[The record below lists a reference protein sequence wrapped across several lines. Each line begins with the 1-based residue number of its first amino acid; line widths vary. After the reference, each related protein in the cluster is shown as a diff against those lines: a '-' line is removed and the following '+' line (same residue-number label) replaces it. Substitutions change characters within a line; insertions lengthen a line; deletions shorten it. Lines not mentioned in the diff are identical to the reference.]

1 MGQSANKLAL
11 VEPSNFNFNTETF
24 DTNVFQND
32 VQFNKR
38 KIFEEFD
45 NLISTLDKNKI
56 SFNILKSPKN
66 SPDSIYPNNWVVT
79 FEDGTYDLF
88 SMQSPNR
95 RLERS
100 NSNINFLNMN
110 YSLKNDLTKYE
121 SKNIF
126 LEGTGSLVLDRV
138 NKTAYM
144 AESYRSNVSLASK
157 WSQLR
162 GYDLVHFKSYIDEK
176 PTYHTNVLMF
186 ITDKFAGICFD
197 SISDSK
203 YLLSN
208 IEKTHVILYLSIEQ
222 VKNFSGNALLVR
234 NTNNEAK
241 FLISSSGLKALDLI
255 QKKFIEKYYDIVDIN
270 IPTIEKIGGCSVRCM
285 LLELF

>member
-1 MGQSANKLAL
+1 MDQSANKLAL

-32 VQFNKR
+32 VQFNKL

-45 NLISTLDKNKI
+45 NFISTLDKNKI

-95 RLERS
+95 RIERS
-100 NSNINFLNMN
+100 NSNINFLNTN
-110 YSLKNDLTKYE
+110 YSLKNDLTEYE
-121 SKNIF
+121 AKNIF

-138 NKTAYM
+138 NKIAYM
-144 AESYRSNVSLASK
+144 AESNRSNVSLASK

-162 GYDLVHFKSYIDEK
+162 GYDLVHFKSYIDKK

-186 ITDKFAGICFD
+186 ITNKFAGVCFD

-208 IEKTHVILYLSIEQ
+208 IEKTHKILYLSIEQ
-222 VKNFSGNALLVR
+222 VKNFSGNAIAVR
-234 NTNNEAK
+234 NINNEAK

-255 QKKFIEKYYDIVDIN
+255 QKRFIEKYYDIVDIN
-270 IPTIEKIGGCSVRCM
+270 IPTIEKIGGGSVRCM

>member
-1 MGQSANKLAL
+1 MDQSANKLAL
-11 VEPSNFNFNTETF
+11 VEPSNFNFNIETF
-24 DTNVFQND
+24 NSNIFQND
-32 VQFNKR
+32 SQFNKQNV
-38 KIFEEFD
+38 FEEFD
-45 NLISTLDKNKI
+45 NLTSTLDKNKI

-95 RLERS
+95 RIERS
-100 NSNINFLNMN
+100 NSNINFLNTN
-110 YSLKNDLTKYE
+110 YSLKNDLTVYE
-121 SKNIF
+121 KQNIF

-138 NKTAYM
+138 NKTVYM
-144 AESYRSNVSLASK
+144 AESNRSNVSLASK

-162 GYDLVHFKSYIDEK
+162 GYDLVHFKSYIDKK

-203 YLLSN
+203 NLLSN
-208 IEKTHVILYLSIEQ
+208 IKKTHKILNLSIEQ
-222 VKNFSGNALLVR
+222 VRNFSGNAIVVR
-234 NTNNEAK
+234 NITNEAK

-255 QKKFIEKYYDIVDIN
+255 QIKFIEKYYDIVEIN
-270 IPTIEKIGGCSVRCM
+270 IPTIERIGGGSVRCM

>member
-1 MGQSANKLAL
+1 LDQSANKLAL
-11 VEPSNFNFNTETF
+11 VEPSSFNFNIETF

-32 VQFNKR
+32 IQFNKL

-45 NLISTLDKNKI
+45 NFISTLDKNKI

-95 RLERS
+95 RIERS
-100 NSNINFLNMN
+100 NSNINFLNTN
-110 YSLKNDLTKYE
+110 YSLKNNLTEYE

-138 NKTAYM
+138 NKTVYM
-144 AESYRSNVSLASK
+144 AESNRSNVSLASK

-162 GYDLVHFKSYIDEK
+162 GYDLVHFKSYIDKK

-203 YLLSN
+203 YLRSN
-208 IEKTHVILYLSIEQ
+208 IEKTHKILNLSIEQ
-222 VKNFSGNALLVR
+222 VKNFSGNTIVVR
-234 NTNNEAK
+234 NITNEAK

-255 QKKFIEKYYDIVDIN
+255 QIKFIEKYYDIVEIN
-270 IPTIEKIGGCSVRCM
+270 IPTIERIGGGSVRCM

>member
-1 MGQSANKLAL
+1 MDQSANKLAL

-32 VQFNKR
+32 VQFNKL

-45 NLISTLDKNKI
+45 NFISTLDKNKI

-100 NSNINFLNMN
+100 NSNINFLNTN
-110 YSLKNDLTKYE
+110 YSLKNDLTEYE
-121 SKNIF
+121 AENIF

-138 NKTAYM
+138 NKIAYM
-144 AESYRSNVSLASK
+144 AESKRSNVSLASK

-162 GYDLVHFKSYIDEK
+162 GYDLVHFKSYIDKK

-186 ITDKFAGICFD
+186 ITNKFAGICFD

-203 YLLSN
+203 NLLSN
-208 IEKTHVILYLSIEQ
+208 IEKTHKILNLSIEQ
-222 VKNFSGNALLVR
+222 VKNFSGNAIVVR
-234 NTNNEAK
+234 NIKNEAK
-241 FLISSSGLKALDLI
+241 FLISTSGLKAFDLI
-255 QKKFIEKYYDIVDIN
+255 QKRFIEKYYDIVDIN
-270 IPTIEKIGGCSVRCM
+270 IPTIEKIGGGSVRCM

>member
-1 MGQSANKLAL
+1 MDQSANKLAL
-11 VEPSNFNFNTETF
+11 VEPSNFNFNIETF
-24 DTNVFQND
+24 DSNIFQND
-32 VQFNKR
+32 IQFNKQ
-38 KIFEEFD
+38 KIFKEFD
-45 NLISTLDKNKI
+45 NFINTLDKNKI

-79 FEDGTYDLF
+79 FEDRTYDLF

-95 RLERS
+95 RIERS
-100 NSNINFLNMN
+100 NSNINYLNTN
-110 YSLKNDLTKYE
+110 YSLKNDLTVYE
-121 SKNIF
+121 KRNNF

-144 AESYRSNVSLASK
+144 AESNRSSVSLATK

-162 GYDLVHFKSYIDEK
+162 GYDLVHFKSYIDKK

-203 YLLSN
+203 YLLLN
-208 IEKTHVILYLSIEQ
+208 IEKTHKILNLSIEQ
-222 VKNFSGNALLVR
+222 VKNFSGNAIVVR
-234 NTNNEAK
+234 NITNEAK

-255 QKKFIEKYYDIVDIN
+255 QIKFIEKYYDIVEIN
-270 IPTIEKIGGCSVRCM
+270 IPTIERIGGGSVRCM

>member
-1 MGQSANKLAL
+1 MDQSANKLAL
-11 VEPSNFNFNTETF
+11 VEPSNFNFNIQTF

-32 VQFNKR
+32 VQFNKL

-45 NLISTLDKNKI
+45 NFISTLDKNKI

-79 FEDGTYDLF
+79 FDDGTYDLF

-100 NSNINFLNMN
+100 NLNINFLNTN
-110 YSLKNDLTKYE
+110 YSLKNDLTEYE
-121 SKNIF
+121 AQNTF

-144 AESYRSNVSLASK
+144 AESNRSSISLATK

-162 GYDLVHFKSYIDEK
+162 GYDLVHFKSYIDKK

-186 ITDKFAGICFD
+186 ITDKFAGICID
-197 SISDSK
+197 SISDPK

-208 IEKTHVILYLSIEQ
+208 MEKTHKILYLSIEQ
-222 VKNFSGNALLVR
+222 VKNFSGNAIVVR
-234 NTNNEAK
+234 NINNETK

-255 QKKFIEKYYDIVDIN
+255 QIRFIEKYYDIVEID
-270 IPTIEKIGGCSVRCM
+270 IPTIEKIGGGSVRCM

>member
-1 MGQSANKLAL
+1 MDQSANKLAL

-32 VQFNKR
+32 VQFNKL

-45 NLISTLDKNKI
+45 NFISTLDKNKI

-100 NSNINFLNMN
+100 NSNINFLNTN
-110 YSLKNDLTKYE
+110 YSLKNDLTEYE
-121 SKNIF
+121 AENIF

-144 AESYRSNVSLASK
+144 AESNRSNVSLASK

-162 GYDLVHFKSYIDEK
+162 GYDLVHFKSYIDKK

-186 ITDKFAGICFD
+186 ITNKFAGICFD

-208 IEKTHVILYLSIEQ
+208 IEKTHKILYLSIEQ
-222 VKNFSGNALLVR
+222 VKNFSGNAIVVR

-270 IPTIEKIGGCSVRCM
+270 IPTIEKIGGGSVRCM

>member
-1 MGQSANKLAL
+1 MDQSANKLAL

-32 VQFNKR
+32 VQFNKL

-45 NLISTLDKNKI
+45 NFISTLDKNKI

-95 RLERS
+95 RIERS
-100 NSNINFLNMN
+100 NSNIKFLNTN
-110 YSLKNDLTKYE
+110 YSLKNDLTLYE
-121 SKNIF
+121 KQNIF

-138 NKTAYM
+138 NKTVYM
-144 AESYRSNVSLASK
+144 AESNRSNVSLASK

-162 GYDLVHFKSYIDEK
+162 GYDLVHFKSYIDKK

-186 ITDKFAGICFD
+186 ITNKFAGICFD
-197 SISDSK
+197 SITDSK
-203 YLLSN
+203 NLLSN
-208 IEKTHVILYLSIEQ
+208 IEKTHKILNLSIEQ
-222 VKNFSGNALLVR
+222 VKNFSGNAIVVR
-234 NTNNEAK
+234 NINNEAK
-241 FLISSSGLKALDLI
+241 FLISSSGLKAFDLI
-255 QKKFIEKYYDIVDIN
+255 QKRFIEKYYDIVDIN
-270 IPTIEKIGGCSVRCM
+270 IPTIEKIGGGSVRCM

>member
-1 MGQSANKLAL
+1 MDQSANKLAL

-32 VQFNKR
+32 VQFNKL

-121 SKNIF
+121 AKNIF

-144 AESYRSNVSLASK
+144 AESKRSNVSLASK

-162 GYDLVHFKSYIDEK
+162 GYDLVHFKSYIDKK
-176 PTYHTNVLMF
+176 PIYHTNVLMF

-208 IEKTHVILYLSIEQ
+208 IEKTHEILYLSIEQ
-222 VKNFSGNALLVR
+222 VKNFSGNALVVR

-255 QKKFIEKYYDIVDIN
+255 QKRFIEKYYDIVDIN
-270 IPTIEKIGGCSVRCM
+270 IPTIEKIGGGSVRCM

>member
-1 MGQSANKLAL
+1 MDQSANKLAL

-32 VQFNKR
+32 VQFNKL

-45 NLISTLDKNKI
+45 NFISTLDKNKI
-56 SFNILKSPKN
+56 SFNILKSQKN

-95 RLERS
+95 RIERS
-100 NSNINFLNMN
+100 NSNINFLNTN
-110 YSLKNDLTKYE
+110 YSLKNDLTEYE
-121 SKNIF
+121 AKNFF

-138 NKTAYM
+138 NKNAYM
-144 AESYRSNVSLASK
+144 AESNRSNVSLASK

-162 GYDLVHFKSYIDEK
+162 GYDLVHFKSYIDKK

-186 ITDKFAGICFD
+186 ITNKFAGICFD

-203 YLLSN
+203 NLLSN
-208 IEKTHVILYLSIEQ
+208 IEKTHKILNLSIEQ
-222 VKNFSGNALLVR
+222 VKNFSGNAIVVR
-234 NTNNEAK
+234 NINNEAK
-241 FLISSSGLKALDLI
+241 FLISTSGLKALDLI
-255 QKKFIEKYYDIVDIN
+255 QKRFIEKYYDIVDIN
-270 IPTIEKIGGCSVRCM
+270 IPTIEKIGGGSVRCM

>member
-1 MGQSANKLAL
+1 MDQSANKLAL

-32 VQFNKR
+32 VQFNKL

-45 NLISTLDKNKI
+45 NLIGTLEENKI
-56 SFNILKSPKN
+56 SFNILKSPKD

-79 FEDGTYDLF
+79 FDDGTYDLF

-100 NSNINFLNMN
+100 NSNINFLNTN
-110 YSLKNDLTKYE
+110 YSLKNDLTEYE
-121 SKNIF
+121 SENVF

-144 AESYRSNVSLASK
+144 AESKRSNVSLASK

-162 GYDLVHFKSYIDEK
+162 GYNLVHFKSYIDK
-176 PTYHTNVLMF
+176 IPTYHTNVLMF
-186 ITDKFAGICFD
+186 ITNKFAGICFD

-203 YLLSN
+203 NLLSN
-208 IEKTHVILYLSIEQ
+208 IEKTHKILNLSIEQ
-222 VKNFSGNALLVR
+222 VKNFSGNAIVVK
-234 NTNNEAK
+234 NINNEAK
-241 FLISSSGLKALDLI
+241 FLISTSGLKAFDLI
-255 QKKFIEKYYDIVDIN
+255 QKRFIEKYYDIVDIN
-270 IPTIEKIGGCSVRCM
+270 IPTIEKIGGGSVRCM

>member
-1 MGQSANKLAL
+1 MDQSANKLAL

-32 VQFNKR
+32 VQFNKL

-45 NLISTLDKNKI
+45 NFISTLDKNKI

-100 NSNINFLNMN
+100 NSNINFLNTN
-110 YSLKNDLTKYE
+110 YSLKNDLTEYE
-121 SKNIF
+121 AENIF

-144 AESYRSNVSLASK
+144 AESNRSNVSLASK

-162 GYDLVHFKSYIDEK
+162 GYDLVHFKSYIDKK

-186 ITDKFAGICFD
+186 ITNKFAGICFD

-203 YLLSN
+203 NLLSN
-208 IEKTHVILYLSIEQ
+208 IEKTHKILYLSIEQ
-222 VKNFSGNALLVR
+222 VKNFSGNAIVVR
-234 NTNNEAK
+234 NINNEAK

-255 QKKFIEKYYDIVDIN
+255 QKRFIEKYYDIVDIN
-270 IPTIEKIGGCSVRCM
+270 IPTIEKIGGGSVRCM

>member
-1 MGQSANKLAL
+1 MDQSANKLAL
-11 VEPSNFNFNTETF
+11 VEPSNFSFNTQTF
-24 DTNVFQND
+24 DTNVFQNE
-32 VQFNKR
+32 VQFNKL

-45 NLISTLDKNKI
+45 NFISTLDKNKL

-95 RLERS
+95 RIERS
-100 NSNINFLNMN
+100 NSNINFLNKN
-110 YSLKNDLTKYE
+110 YSLKFDLTKYE
-121 SKNIF
+121 AKNIF

-157 WSQLR
+157 WSELR
-162 GYDLVHFKSYIDEK
+162 GYDLIHFKSYIDEK
-176 PTYHTNVLMF
+176 PTYHSNVLMF

-208 IEKTHVILYLSIEQ
+208 IEKTHEILYLSIEQ

-270 IPTIEKIGGCSVRCM
+270 IPTIEKIGGGSVRCM

>member
-1 MGQSANKLAL
+1 MDQSANKLAL

-32 VQFNKR
+32 VQFNKL

-45 NLISTLDKNKI
+45 NFISTLDKNKI

-95 RLERS
+95 RIERS
-100 NSNINFLNMN
+100 NSNINFLNTN
-110 YSLKNDLTKYE
+110 YSLKNDLTEYE
-121 SKNIF
+121 AKNIF

-138 NKTAYM
+138 NKNAYM
-144 AESYRSNVSLASK
+144 AESNRSNVSLASK

-162 GYDLVHFKSYIDEK
+162 GYDLVHFKSYIDKK

-186 ITDKFAGICFD
+186 ITNKFAGICFD

-208 IEKTHVILYLSIEQ
+208 IEKTHKILYLSIEQ
-222 VKNFSGNALLVR
+222 VKNFSGNAIVVR

-255 QKKFIEKYYDIVDIN
+255 QKRFIEKYYDIVDIN
-270 IPTIEKIGGCSVRCM
+270 IPTIEKIGGGSVRCM

>member
-1 MGQSANKLAL
+1 MDQSANKLAL

-32 VQFNKR
+32 VQFNKL

-162 GYDLVHFKSYIDEK
+162 GYDLVHFKSYIDKK

-186 ITDKFAGICFD
+186 ITNKFAGICFD

-203 YLLSN
+203 NLLSN
-208 IEKTHVILYLSIEQ
+208 IEKTHKILNLSIEQ
-222 VKNFSGNALLVR
+222 VKNFSGNAIVVR
-234 NTNNEAK
+234 NINNEAK
-241 FLISSSGLKALDLI
+241 FLISTSGLKALDLI
-255 QKKFIEKYYDIVDIN
+255 QKRFIEKYYDIVDIN
-270 IPTIEKIGGCSVRCM
+270 IPTIEKIGGGSVRCM
-285 LLELF
+285 VLELF

>member
-1 MGQSANKLAL
+1 MDQSANKLAL
-11 VEPSNFNFNTETF
+11 VEPSNFSFNTETF
-24 DTNVFQND
+24 ETNIFQSD
-32 VQFNKR
+32 VQFNKL

-45 NLISTLDKNKI
+45 NFISSLDKNKI

-95 RLERS
+95 RIERS
-100 NSNINFLNMN
+100 NSNIDFLNTN

-121 SKNIF
+121 TKNIF

-138 NKTAYM
+138 NKNAYM
-144 AESYRSNVSLASK
+144 AESNRSNVSLASK

-162 GYDLVHFKSYIDEK
+162 GYDLVHFKSYIDKK

-186 ITDKFAGICFD
+186 ITNKFAGICFD

-208 IEKTHVILYLSIEQ
+208 IEKTHKILYLSLEQ
-222 VKNFSGNALLVR
+222 VKNFSGNAIVVR

-255 QKKFIEKYYDIVDIN
+255 QKRFIEKYYDIVDIN
-270 IPTIEKIGGCSVRCM
+270 IPTIEKIGGGSVRCM

>member
-1 MGQSANKLAL
+1 MDQSANKLAL
-11 VEPSNFNFNTETF
+11 VEPSNFNFNIQTF

-32 VQFNKR
+32 VQFNKL

-45 NLISTLDKNKI
+45 NFVSTLDKNKI

-79 FEDGTYDLF
+79 FDDGTYDLF

-100 NSNINFLNMN
+100 NLNINFLNTY
-110 YSLKNDLTKYE
+110 YSLKNDLTEYE
-121 SKNIF
+121 AQNIF

-144 AESYRSNVSLASK
+144 AESNRSNISLASK

-162 GYDLVHFKSYIDEK
+162 GYDLVHFKSYIDKK

-186 ITDKFAGICFD
+186 ITDKFAGICID

-208 IEKTHVILYLSIEQ
+208 MEKTHKILYLSIEQ
-222 VKNFSGNALLVR
+222 VKNFSGNAIVVR
-234 NTNNEAK
+234 NINNETK

-255 QKKFIEKYYDIVDIN
+255 QIRFIEKYYDIIEID
-270 IPTIEKIGGCSVRCM
+270 IPTIEKIGGGSVRCM

>member
-1 MGQSANKLAL
+1 MDQSANKLAL
-11 VEPSNFNFNTETF
+11 VEPSNFNFNIETF

-32 VQFNKR
+32 IQFNKQ
-38 KIFEEFD
+38 KIFKEFD
-45 NLISTLDKNKI
+45 SFIKTLDKNKI

-66 SPDSIYPNNWVVT
+66 SPDSIYPNNWVIT
-79 FEDGTYDLF
+79 FADGTYDLF

-95 RLERS
+95 RIERS
-100 NSNINFLNMN
+100 NSNIDYLNTN
-110 YSLKNDLTKYE
+110 YSLKNDLSVYE
-121 SKNIF
+121 KQNNF

-144 AESYRSNVSLASK
+144 AESNRSNVSLASK

-162 GYDLVHFKSYIDEK
+162 GYDLVHFKSYIDKK
-176 PTYHTNVLMF
+176 PIYHTNVLMF

-197 SISDSK
+197 SISDSS
-203 YLLSN
+203 YLLSK
-208 IEKTHVILYLSIEQ
+208 IKRTHKILNLSIEQ
-222 VKNFSGNALLVR
+222 VKNFSGNAIVVR
-234 NTNNEAK
+234 NTNNEGK

-255 QKKFIEKYYDIVDIN
+255 QIKLIESYYDIAEIN
-270 IPTIEKIGGCSVRCM
+270 IPTIEKIGGGSVRCM

>member
-1 MGQSANKLAL
+1 LDQSANKLAL

-32 VQFNKR
+32 VQFNKL

-45 NLISTLDKNKI
+45 NFISTLDKNKI

-100 NSNINFLNMN
+100 NSNINFLNTN
-110 YSLKNDLTKYE
+110 YSLKNDLTEYE
-121 SKNIF
+121 AKNIF

-162 GYDLVHFKSYIDEK
+162 GYDLVHFKSYIDKK

-186 ITDKFAGICFD
+186 ITNKFAGICFD

-208 IEKTHVILYLSIEQ
+208 IEKTHKILYLSIEQ
-222 VKNFSGNALLVR
+222 VKNFSGNAIVVR
-234 NTNNEAK
+234 NINNEGK
-241 FLISSSGLKALDLI
+241 FLISSSGLNALYLI
-255 QKKFIEKYYDIVDIN
+255 QKRFIEKYYDIVEIN
-270 IPTIEKIGGCSVRCM
+270 IPTIEKIGGGSVRCM

>member
-1 MGQSANKLAL
+1 MDQSAKKLAL
-11 VEPSNFNFNTETF
+11 VEPSNFNFNIQTF

-32 VQFNKR
+32 VQFNKL

-45 NLISTLDKNKI
+45 NFVSTLDKNKI

-66 SPDSIYPNNWVVT
+66 SPDSIYPNNWAVT
-79 FEDGTYDLF
+79 FDDGTYDLF

-100 NSNINFLNMN
+100 NLNINFLNTY
-110 YSLKNDLTKYE
+110 YSLKNDLTEYE
-121 SKNIF
+121 AQNIF

-144 AESYRSNVSLASK
+144 AESNRSSISLASK

-162 GYDLVHFKSYIDEK
+162 GYDLVHFKSYIDKK

-186 ITDKFAGICFD
+186 ITDKFAGICID

-208 IEKTHVILYLSIEQ
+208 VEKTHKVLYLSIEQ
-222 VKNFSGNALLVR
+222 VKNFSGNAIVVR
-234 NTNNEAK
+234 NINNETK

-255 QKKFIEKYYDIVDIN
+255 QIKFIEKYYDIVEIDIP
-270 IPTIEKIGGCSVRCM
+270 IIEKIGGGSVRCM

>member
-1 MGQSANKLAL
+1 MDQSANKLAL
-11 VEPSNFNFNTETF
+11 VEPSNFNFNIQTF

-32 VQFNKR
+32 VQFNKL

-45 NLISTLDKNKI
+45 NFISTLDKNKI

-79 FEDGTYDLF
+79 FDDGTYDLF

-100 NSNINFLNMN
+100 NLNINFLNTY

-121 SKNIF
+121 AQNIF

-144 AESYRSNVSLASK
+144 AESNRSNISLASK

-162 GYDLVHFKSYIDEK
+162 GYDLVHFKSYIDNK

-186 ITDKFAGICFD
+186 ITDKFAGICID
-197 SISDSK
+197 PISDSK

-208 IEKTHVILYLSIEQ
+208 MEKTHKILYLSIEQ
-222 VKNFSGNALLVR
+222 VKNFSGNAIVVR
-234 NTNNEAK
+234 NINNEPK

-255 QKKFIEKYYDIVDIN
+255 QIRFIEKYYDIIEID
-270 IPTIEKIGGCSVRCM
+270 IPTIEKIGGGSVRCM

>member
-1 MGQSANKLAL
+1 MDQSANKLAL
-11 VEPSNFNFNTETF
+11 VEPSNLNFNIETF
-24 DTNVFQND
+24 DSNIFQND
-32 VQFNKR
+32 IQFNKQNV
-38 KIFEEFD
+38 FEEFD
-45 NLISTLDKNKI
+45 NLTSALDKNKI

-95 RLERS
+95 RIERS
-100 NSNINFLNMN
+100 NSNINFLNTN
-110 YSLKNDLTKYE
+110 YSLKNNLTEYE

-138 NKTAYM
+138 NKTVYM
-144 AESYRSNVSLASK
+144 AESNRSNVSLASK

-162 GYDLVHFKSYIDEK
+162 GYDLVHFKSYIDKK

-186 ITDKFAGICFD
+186 ITDKFASICFD
-197 SISDSK
+197 SIPDSS

-208 IEKTHVILYLSIEQ
+208 IKKTHKILNLSIEQ
-222 VKNFSGNALLVR
+222 VKSFSGNAIVVR
-234 NTNNEAK
+234 NITNESK
-241 FLISSSGLKALDLI
+241 LLISSSGLNALDLI
-255 QKKFIEKYYDIVDIN
+255 QIKFIEKYYDIVEIN
-270 IPTIEKIGGCSVRCM
+270 IPTIERIGGGSVRCM

>member
-1 MGQSANKLAL
+1 MDQSANKLAL

-32 VQFNKR
+32 VQFNKL

-45 NLISTLDKNKI
+45 NFISTLDKNKI

-95 RLERS
+95 RIERS
-100 NSNINFLNMN
+100 NSNINFLNTN
-110 YSLKNDLTKYE
+110 YSLKNDLTEYE
-121 SKNIF
+121 AKNIF

-144 AESYRSNVSLASK
+144 AESNRSNVSLASK

-162 GYDLVHFKSYIDEK
+162 GYDLVHFKSYIDKK

-186 ITDKFAGICFD
+186 ITNKFAGICFD

-208 IEKTHVILYLSIEQ
+208 IEKTHKILYLSIEQ
-222 VKNFSGNALLVR
+222 VKNFSGNAIVVR
-234 NTNNEAK
+234 NINNEAK

-255 QKKFIEKYYDIVDIN
+255 QKRFIEKYYDIVDIN
-270 IPTIEKIGGCSVRCM
+270 IHTIEKIGGGSVRCM

>member
-1 MGQSANKLAL
+1 MDQSANKLAL
-11 VEPSNFNFNTETF
+11 VEPSNFSFNTETF
-24 DTNVFQND
+24 ETNIFQND
-32 VQFNKR
+32 VQFNKL

-45 NLISTLDKNKI
+45 NLISSLDKNNI

-95 RLERS
+95 RMERS

-110 YSLKNDLTKYE
+110 YSLKNDLTEYE

-138 NKTAYM
+138 NKNAYM
-144 AESYRSNVSLASK
+144 AESNRSNVSLASK

-162 GYDLVHFKSYIDEK
+162 GYDLVHFKSYIDKK

-186 ITDKFAGICFD
+186 ITNKFAGICFD

-208 IEKTHVILYLSIEQ
+208 IEKTHKILYLSLEQ
-222 VKNFSGNALLVR
+222 VKNFSGNAIVVR

-255 QKKFIEKYYDIVDIN
+255 QKRFIEKYYDIVDIN
-270 IPTIEKIGGCSVRCM
+270 IPTIEKIGGGSVRCM

>member
-1 MGQSANKLAL
+1 MDQSANKLAL
-11 VEPSNFNFNTETF
+11 VEPSNFNFNIETF

-32 VQFNKR
+32 VQFNKL

-45 NLISTLDKNKI
+45 NFISTLDKNKI

-100 NSNINFLNMN
+100 NSNINFLNTN
-110 YSLKNDLTKYE
+110 YSLKNDLTEYE
-121 SKNIF
+121 AKNIF

-144 AESYRSNVSLASK
+144 AESNRSNVSLASK

-162 GYDLVHFKSYIDEK
+162 GYDLVHFKSYIDKK

-186 ITDKFAGICFD
+186 ITNKFAGICFD
-197 SISDSK
+197 LISDSK

-208 IEKTHVILYLSIEQ
+208 IEKTHKILYLSIEQ
-222 VKNFSGNALLVR
+222 VKNFSGNAIVVR
-234 NTNNEAK
+234 NINNEAK
-241 FLISSSGLKALDLI
+241 FLISSSGLKALDSM
-255 QKKFIEKYYDIVDIN
+255 QKRFIEKYYDIVEIN
-270 IPTIEKIGGCSVRCM
+270 IPTIEKIGGGSVRCM

>member
-1 MGQSANKLAL
+1 MDQSANKLAL

-32 VQFNKR
+32 VQFNKL

-45 NLISTLDKNKI
+45 NFISTLDKNKI

-95 RLERS
+95 RIERS
-100 NSNINFLNMN
+100 NSNINFLNTN
-110 YSLKNDLTKYE
+110 YSLKNDLTEYE
-121 SKNIF
+121 AKNIF

-138 NKTAYM
+138 NKNAYM
-144 AESYRSNVSLASK
+144 AESNRSNVSLASK

-162 GYDLVHFKSYIDEK
+162 GYDLVHFKSYIDKK

-186 ITDKFAGICFD
+186 ITNKFAGICFD

-208 IEKTHVILYLSIEQ
+208 IEKTHKILYLSLEQ
-222 VKNFSGNALLVR
+222 VKNFSGNAIVVR

-255 QKKFIEKYYDIVDIN
+255 QKRFIEKYYDIVDIN
-270 IPTIEKIGGCSVRCM
+270 IPTIEKIGGGSVRCM
-285 LLELF
+285 VLELF

>member
-1 MGQSANKLAL
+1 MDQSANKLAL

-32 VQFNKR
+32 VQFNKL

-45 NLISTLDKNKI
+45 SFISTLDKNKI
-56 SFNILKSPKN
+56 AFNILKSPKN

-95 RLERS
+95 RIERS
-100 NSNINFLNMN
+100 NSNINFLNTN
-110 YSLKNDLTKYE
+110 YSLRNDLTEYE
-121 SKNIF
+121 AKNIF

-138 NKTAYM
+138 NKIAYM
-144 AESYRSNVSLASK
+144 AESNRSNVSLASK

-162 GYDLVHFKSYIDEK
+162 GYDLVHFKSYIDKK

-186 ITDKFAGICFD
+186 ITNKFAGICFD

-203 YLLSN
+203 YLQSN
-208 IEKTHVILYLSIEQ
+208 IEKTHKILYLSIEQ
-222 VKNFSGNALLVR
+222 VKNFSGNAIVVR
-234 NTNNEAK
+234 NINNETK
-241 FLISSSGLKALDLI
+241 FLISSSGLKALDLM
-255 QKKFIEKYYDIVDIN
+255 QKRFIEKYYDIVDIN
-270 IPTIEKIGGCSVRCM
+270 IHTIEKIGGGSVRCM

>member
-1 MGQSANKLAL
+1 MDQSASKLAL

-32 VQFNKR
+32 IQFNKL

-45 NLISTLDKNKI
+45 NFISTLDKNKI

-100 NSNINFLNMN
+100 NSNINFLNTN

-121 SKNIF
+121 AQNFF

-144 AESYRSNVSLASK
+144 AESNRSNVSLASK

-162 GYDLVHFKSYIDEK
+162 GYDLVHFKSNIDKK

-186 ITDKFAGICFD
+186 ITNKFAGICFD

-203 YLLSN
+203 NLLSN
-208 IEKTHVILYLSIEQ
+208 IEKTHKILNLSIEQ
-222 VKNFSGNALLVR
+222 VKNFSGNAIVVR
-234 NTNNEAK
+234 NINNEAK
-241 FLISSSGLKALDLI
+241 FLISTSGLKALDLI
-255 QKKFIEKYYDIVDIN
+255 QKRFIEKYYDIVDIN
-270 IPTIEKIGGCSVRCM
+270 IPTIEKIGGGSVRCM
-285 LLELF
+285 ILELF

>member
-1 MGQSANKLAL
+1 MDQSANKLAL

-32 VQFNKR
+32 VQFNKL

-45 NLISTLDKNKI
+45 NFISTLDKNKI

-95 RLERS
+95 RIERS
-100 NSNINFLNMN
+100 NSNINFLNTN
-110 YSLKNDLTKYE
+110 YSLKNDLTEYE
-121 SKNIF
+121 AKNIF

-138 NKTAYM
+138 NKNAYM
-144 AESYRSNVSLASK
+144 AESNRSNVSLASK

-162 GYDLVHFKSYIDEK
+162 GYDLVHFKSYIDKK

-186 ITDKFAGICFD
+186 ITNKFAGICFD

-208 IEKTHVILYLSIEQ
+208 IEKTHKILYLSIEQ
-222 VKNFSGNALLVR
+222 VKNFSGNALAVR
-234 NTNNEAK
+234 NINNEAK
-241 FLISSSGLKALDLI
+241 FLISSSGLKALDLV
-255 QKKFIEKYYDIVDIN
+255 QKRFIEKYYDIVDIN
-270 IPTIEKIGGCSVRCM
+270 IPTIEKIGGGSVRCM

>member
-1 MGQSANKLAL
+1 MDQSANKLAL

-32 VQFNKR
+32 VQFNKL
-38 KIFEEFD
+38 KIFDEFD
-45 NLISTLDKNKI
+45 NFISTLDKNKI

-100 NSNINFLNMN
+100 NSNINFLNTN
-110 YSLKNDLTKYE
+110 YSLKNDLTEYE
-121 SKNIF
+121 AKNIF

-138 NKTAYM
+138 NKNAYM
-144 AESYRSNVSLASK
+144 AESNRSNVSLASK

-162 GYDLVHFKSYIDEK
+162 GYDLVHFKSYIDKK

-186 ITDKFAGICFD
+186 ITNKFAGICFD
-197 SISDSK
+197 SITDSK
-203 YLLSN
+203 NLLSN
-208 IEKTHVILYLSIEQ
+208 IEKTHKILNLSIEQ
-222 VKNFSGNALLVR
+222 VKNFSGNAIVVR
-234 NTNNEAK
+234 NINNEAK
-241 FLISSSGLKALDLI
+241 FLISSSGLKALDLM
-255 QKKFIEKYYDIVDIN
+255 QKRFIEKYYDIVDIN
-270 IPTIEKIGGCSVRCM
+270 IPTIEKIGGGSVRCM

>member
-1 MGQSANKLAL
+1 MDQSANKLAL

-24 DTNVFQND
+24 DTNVFQNE
-32 VQFNKR
+32 VQFNKL

-45 NLISTLDKNKI
+45 NFISSLDKNKI

-100 NSNINFLNMN
+100 NSNINFLNTN
-110 YSLKNDLTKYE
+110 YSLKNDLTEYE
-121 SKNIF
+121 AKNIF

-144 AESYRSNVSLASK
+144 AESNRSNVSLASK

-162 GYDLVHFKSYIDEK
+162 GYDLVHFKSYIDKK

-186 ITDKFAGICFD
+186 ITNKFAGICFD

-208 IEKTHVILYLSIEQ
+208 IEKTHKILYLSIEQ
-222 VKNFSGNALLVR
+222 VKNFSGNAILVR

-270 IPTIEKIGGCSVRCM
+270 IPTIEKIGGGSVRCM

>member
-1 MGQSANKLAL
+1 MDQSANKLAL
-11 VEPSNFNFNTETF
+11 VEPSNFNFNIQTF

-32 VQFNKR
+32 VQFNKL

-45 NLISTLDKNKI
+45 NFVSTLDKNKI

-79 FEDGTYDLF
+79 FDDGTYDLF

-100 NSNINFLNMN
+100 NLNINFLNTN
-110 YSLKNDLTKYE
+110 YSLKNDLTEYE
-121 SKNIF
+121 AQNTF

-144 AESYRSNVSLASK
+144 AESNRSNISLASK

-162 GYDLVHFKSYIDEK
+162 GYDLVHFKSYIDNK

-186 ITDKFAGICFD
+186 ITDKFAGICID

-208 IEKTHVILYLSIEQ
+208 MEKTHKILYLSIEQ
-222 VKNFSGNALLVR
+222 VKNFSGNAIVVR
-234 NTNNEAK
+234 NINNEPK

-255 QKKFIEKYYDIVDIN
+255 QIRFIEKYYDIIEID
-270 IPTIEKIGGCSVRCM
+270 IPTIEKIGGGSVRCM